1 MLTRKRILIGLGV
14 LVVLAAGGVI
24 FVLQHE
30 PGNVS
35 NPDVAFEDET
45 PTPQA
50 KPGKQGKGGKKGA
63 RRPEPEPFL
72 WPTYGYGADRRR
84 QVPVPESFKP
94 PFKKR
99 WHYSAGVLLEFP
111 PVVSE
116 KSLFVLRDDAV
127 AEAIDKTNGKVR
139 WTTKVGSLSAST
151 PHLEGE
157 RLYLTVLENR
167 HGGAGRA
174 LALSTKSGNTHWS
187 KELPSRAESSPVVVD
202 GVMYFGSEDGT
213 VYALKAANGKQLWT
227 YQAAGAVKGGLA
239 YKDGRLFFGDYA
251 GKMYAIRAKD
261 GSEVWQASTQGAS
274 FGFASGRF
282 YSTPAVAYGRVY
294 NGNVDGYV
302 YSFAEDT
309 GELAWRT
316 KTGGYV
322 YAAPAVGAP
331 PGGEPTVY
339 AGSYDNTFYALDAR
353 SGSVRWTYGAR
364 GRISGPATIL
374 GDTVY
379 FSDLDSDS
387 TVGLDAR
394 TGAKRFD
401 YPRGSYATVVT
412 DQEQLYVIGYGGITA
427 LEPLSAAKRRKL
439 RQAERRRIEKALER
453 RATCRKRAERRK
465 PKRASRAQFKRC
477 VKKTDASPVGARKAL
492 GKKKR

>member
-1 MLTRKRILIGLGV
+1 VLTRKRILIGVGV
-14 LVVLAAGGVI
+14 VAVLLAGGVA
-24 FVLQHE
+24 FVLLHE

-35 NPDVAFEDET
+35 NPGVAFEEET
-45 PTPQA
+45 PTPAGGERQDDE
-50 KPGKQGKGGKKGA
+50 KKGGKREK
-63 RRPEPEPFL
+63 PEPFL
-72 WPTYGYGADRRR
+72 WPTYGYGPDRRR
-84 QVPVPESFKP
+84 QVDVPAGFKP

-111 PVVSE
+111 PVVSA

-127 AEAIDKTNGKVR
+127 AEAIDKETGKVR
-139 WTTKVGSLSAST
+139 WTKKLGTLSAST
-151 PHLEGE
+151 PHLAGE
-157 RLYLTVLENR
+157 RLYLTILEGNR
-167 HGGAGRA
+167 GGGRA
-174 LALSTKSGNTHWS
+174 VAISTKSGNAHWS
-187 KELPSRAESSPVVVD
+187 KDLPSRSESSPVVVD
-202 GVMYFGSEDGT
+202 GVVYFGSEDGT
-213 VYALKAANGKQLWT
+213 VYALKASNGRQLWT
-227 YQAAGAVKGGLA
+227 YQASGAVKGALA

-282 YSTPAVAYGRVY
+282 YATPAVAYGRVY

-339 AGSYDNTFYALDAR
+339 AGSYDGSLYALDAR
-353 SGSVRWTYGAR
+353 SGSVRWTYGAG

-379 FSDLDSDS
+379 FQDLDSDT
-387 TVGLDAR
+387 TVGVDAR
-394 TGAKRFD
+394 TGDKRWDF
-401 YPRGSYATVVT
+401 PRGSYATVVT

-427 LEPLSAAKRRKL
+427 LEPLSSARRRELREAK
-439 RQAERRRIEKALER
+439 ERRIDRALER
-453 RATCRKRAERRK
+453 RRRCRERAERRK
-465 PKRASRAQFKRC
+465 PRRAARAQFRRC
-477 VKKTDASPVGARKAL
+477 VKRTNASPVGARKA
-492 GKKKR
+492 RA